1 MRITWY
7 GKRER
12 KLRSLNVD
20 VPPAVLEGFLR
31 AIQSPVA
38 MESPLPAI
46 RRRRRT
52 RRKGKDCTKRRK
64 LLRAGASGSLVRPEA
79 EDVVESSADCGSC
92 LAPGLLSDVG
102 PGSCGAVCCLEPPPA
117 ETGGDLVTGD
127 GGGSGDK
134 LSPKA
139 AEFRPAPAL
148 RFFNAPIRRFGP
160 PPLPPG
166 PEPVVAPS
174 QPHGISISTDNSG
187 SAADD
192 DGVVYTAELEGQFDS
207 EKVAKV
213 AEVASGLSSEL
224 GHLDP
229 VPAAAGQILQGAAD
243 VATGATGVG
252 AAALPVVWVDGAEA
266 ALKGVRG
273 QGRRTKRRLKR
284 ISRLAAEN
292 HWLVGRISKLVAHTR
307 RWLAFRLGSV
317 GSTPGLRERL
327 YNSLFVS
334 TEIVGSA
341 ELAVA
346 VGVPAGALVSSSAAA
361 AEAAR
366 AAAAAAEAAAT
377 CLRSAM
383 VSVQDIV
390 GETKR
395 RRKKARRVQKLAV
408 EKYLSFALARA
419 WRIQQKVRAMALERA
434 QRQSPVNPRVQPV
447 LSPPSF
453 HEQLV
458 ELMQQHCPEK
468 VGNAG
473 ALLAQY
479 TGSEELLLRKIRQ
492 KYTVVT
498 PGEAAERL
506 HRYELEIG
514 FANMAAQEEILYAQS
529 ERRKLDLQ
537 WLEQTPSGHGSG
549 KKKKAKKKK
558 RK

>member
-1 MRITWY
+1 
-7 GKRER
+7 
-12 KLRSLNVD
+12 
-20 VPPAVLEGFLR
+20 
-31 AIQSPVA
+31 
-38 MESPLPAI
+38 
-46 RRRRRT
+46 
-52 RRKGKDCTKRRK
+52 
-64 LLRAGASGSLVRPEA
+64 
-79 EDVVESSADCGSC
+79 
-92 LAPGLLSDVG
+92 
-102 PGSCGAVCCLEPPPA
+102 
-117 ETGGDLVTGD
+117 
-127 GGGSGDK
+127 
-134 LSPKA
+134 
-139 AEFRPAPAL
+139 
-148 RFFNAPIRRFGP
+148 
-160 PPLPPG
+160 
-166 PEPVVAPS
+166 
-174 QPHGISISTDNSG
+174 
-187 SAADD
+187 
-192 DGVVYTAELEGQFDS
+192 LEGQFDS

-229 VPAAAGQILQGAAD
+229 VPAAAGQILQGAAS

-292 HWLVGRISKLVAHTR
+292 HWLVGRISKLVALTR
-307 RWLAFRLGSV
+307 RWLAFRLGLV
-317 GSTPGLRERL
+317 GPTALDELRERL
-327 YNSLFVS
+327 YNSLVVS

-346 VGVPAGALVSSSAAA
+346 VDVPAGALVSSSAAA

-419 WRIQQKVRAMALERA
+419 WRIQQK
-434 QRQSPVNPRVQPV
+434 
-447 LSPPSF
+447 
-453 HEQLV
+453 
-458 ELMQQHCPEK
+458 
-468 VGNAG
+468 
-473 ALLAQY
+473 
-479 TGSEELLLRKIRQ
+479 
-492 KYTVVT
+492 
-498 PGEAAERL
+498 AERL

-514 FANMAAQEEILYAQS
+514 FANMAAQEEILYVQS

>member
-1 MRITWY
+1 M
-7 GKRER
+7 
-12 KLRSLNVD
+12 
-20 VPPAVLEGFLR
+20 
-31 AIQSPVA
+31 
-38 MESPLPAI
+38 
-46 RRRRRT
+46 
-52 RRKGKDCTKRRK
+52 
-64 LLRAGASGSLVRPEA
+64 
-79 EDVVESSADCGSC
+79 
-92 LAPGLLSDVG
+92 
-102 PGSCGAVCCLEPPPA
+102 
-117 ETGGDLVTGD
+117 TGD

-148 RFFNAPIRRFGP
+148 RFFNAPICRFGP

-166 PEPVVAPS
+166 PEPALAPS

-187 SAADD
+187 SAAAD
-192 DGVVYTAELEGQFDS
+192 DGAVCTTEGQFDS
-207 EKVAKV
+207 EKVA
-213 AEVASGLSSEL
+213 SGLSSEL
-224 GHLDP
+224 GPLDP
-229 VPAAAGQILQGAAD
+229 VPAAAGQILQGAAS

-292 HWLVGRISKLVAHTR
+292 HWLVGRISKLVALTR

-327 YNSLFVS
+327 APRLYNSLVVS

-346 VGVPAGALVSSSAAA
+346 VDVPAGALVSSSAAA

-366 AAAAAAEAAAT
+366 AAVAAAEAAAT

-383 VSVQDIV
+383 VSVQDVV

-458 ELMQQHCPEK
+458 ELMRQHCPEK

-479 TGSEELLLRKIRQ
+479 TGREELLLRKIRQ
-492 KYTVVT
+492 K
-498 PGEAAERL
+498 RL
-506 HRYELEIG
+506 LTAPRG
-514 FANMAAQEEILYAQS
+514 NQPDQP
-529 ERRKLDLQ
+529 Q
-537 WLEQTPSGHGSG
+537 
-549 KKKKAKKKK
+549 
-558 RK
+558 

>member
-1 MRITWY
+1 MAPLRSSSRGCEPAKSCKIELSATLE
-7 GKRER
+7 GPCER
-12 KLRSLNVD
+12 KLIVRTLDVPAYKMLIFLRSL
-20 VPPAVLEGFLR
+20 
-31 AIQSPVA
+31 
-38 MESPLPAI
+38 ESPPPAI
-46 RRRRRT
+46 RWGRRT
-52 RRKGKDCTKRRK
+52 RSKGKGCIERRK
-64 LLRAGASGSLVRPEA
+64 LMRERASDSVVRPEA
-79 EDVVESSADCGSC
+79 
-92 LAPGLLSDVG
+92 
-102 PGSCGAVCCLEPPPA
+102 
-117 ETGGDLVTGD
+117 
-127 GGGSGDK
+127 DK

-139 AEFRPAPAL
+139 AEFRPAPPL
-148 RFFNAPIRRFGP
+148 RFFNAPICRFGP

-166 PEPVVAPS
+166 PVPVGAPS

-187 SAADD
+187 SAAAD
-192 DGVVYTAELEGQFDS
+192 DGAVCTTEMEGQFDS
-207 EKVAKV
+207 EKVA
-213 AEVASGLSSEL
+213 SGLSSEL
-224 GHLDP
+224 GPLDP

-252 AAALPVVWVDGAEA
+252 AAALPVAWVDVAEA
-266 ALKGVRG
+266 AWKGVRG

-292 HWLVGRISKLVAHTR
+292 HWLVGRISKLVVLTR

-327 YNSLFVS
+327 YNSPVVS

-346 VGVPAGALVSSSAAA
+346 VDVPAGALVSSSAAA

-366 AAAAAAEAAAT
+366 AAAAAADAAAT

-383 VSVQDIV
+383 VSVQDVV

-419 WRIQQKVRAMALERA
+419 WRIQQKARAMALERA
-434 QRQSPVNPRVQPV
+434 QRQSPVNPRVLPV

-458 ELMQQHCPEK
+458 ELMRQHCPEK

-492 KYTVVT
+492 KCTVVT

-506 HRYELEIG
+506 YRYELEIG
-514 FANMAAQEEILYAQS
+514 FANMAAQEETLYAQYQES

-537 WLEQTPSGHGSG
+537 WLEQSPSGHGSG

-558 RK
+558 KK